1 MRASAQLNLFFVRS
15 PFISVILSYQH
26 ILIVFG
32 KLEYL
37 DKAVGA
43 GGGSWGWLQYTG
55 GRGYINQ
62 TEFLIFN
69 KNI

>member
-37 DKAVGA
+37 DKAAGA
-43 GGGSWGWLQYTG
+43 GGGGQVWVGL
-55 GRGYINQ
+55 
-62 TEFLIFN
+62 F
-69 KNI
+69 